1 MIPETEPDTNS
12 IIKPTL
18 KFISLELV
26 LNFWTCQNEIIPD
39 ITTVLRTIIS
49 QILHDMRKLKYEKK
63 SNLWIHTNFWGV
75 MQNTVASLFLNEM

>member
-1 MIPETEPDTNS
+1 MIPETMPDNNS

-18 KFISLELV
+18 KLISLELV

-63 SNLWIHTNFWGV
+63 SNLWIHTDFWGF
-75 MQNTVASLFLNEM
+75 MQNTAVPCF